1 MSPQPVW
8 GRGPGSGRHATGA
21 TPRGRAASA
30 ARLAAPSYARF
41 RPVVA
46 TRRLT
51 LPGSRAGGLS
61 RRSGASR
68 ARARARARHVAGT
81 LCRFLRDI
89 RSRAHARTLPRPT
102 ATAAAAGAR
111 SRRRPEPDRTPGPAC
126 LAPSPL
132 TQCHEYGYSSTDT
145 PKWRRR
151 SCEDVIGVEMKTLP
165 VKTRVC
171 RVSCVSRRRRG
182 ERENANRS
190 GLCEGSRAGYS
201 TP

>member
-51 LPGSRAGGLS
+51 LPGSRRAGGLS

-68 ARARARARHVAGT
+68 ARTRTCPTCSRDSVSIFTRYPVTRSREDPATPDRDRRRGRRARR
-81 LCRFLRDI
+81 
-89 RSRAHARTLPRPT
+89 
-102 ATAAAAGAR
+102 AGAG
-111 SRRRPEPDRTPGPAC
+111 SRTPAC

>member
-51 LPGSRAGGLS
+51 LPVSSWRGRGG
-61 RRSGASR
+61 RVRR
-68 ARARARARHVAGT
+68 ARARVARARHVADSVG
-81 LCRFLRDI
+81 RFLRDI
-89 RSRAHARTLPRPT
+89 RSRGLTRSREPTLPRPT
-102 ATAAAAGAR
+102 ATAAAARAR
-111 SRRRPEPDRTPGPAC
+111 AHRVRRRVSRAVPAHSHGRV
-126 LAPSPL
+126 P
-132 TQCHEYGYSSTDT
+132 HEYGYSSTDT

-165 VKTRVC
+165 VKTRVP
-171 RVSCVSRRRRG
+171 CVCVPPTSR
-182 ERENANRS
+182 
-190 GLCEGSRAGYS
+190 L
-201 TP
+201 T

>member
-51 LPGSRAGGLS
+51 LPGSRAW
-61 RRSGASR
+61 RSVEAVGC
-68 ARARARARHVAGT
+68 VA
-81 LCRFLRDI
+81 
-89 RSRAHARTLPRPT
+89 RAHARTCPT
-102 ATAAAAGAR
+102 CSRDSVSIFTRYPVTRSREDPAPPDRDRRRGRAWRA
-111 SRRRPEPDRTPGPAC
+111 SRRRRDRTPAC